1 MKEQDKEVGRSE
13 CRRESRWI
21 EHETWL
27 NHENRMASAPVNSVP
42 TSNRYFIARELGEP
56 LKMRKQKTAIRAGAL
71 IDDARKWKAIDWK
84 LVRHR
89 VRRLQVRIAKA
100 VKEKRWNKIKVLQY
114 ILTRSFYAK
123 LLAVK
128 RVTSNKGKKTP
139 GIDGILW
146 QGARAKWRAV
156 FSLCRRGYKPQ
167 PLKRIYIPKKNGKKR
182 PLSIPTMKDRAMQ
195 AMHKLALAPIAET
208 SADRNSYGF
217 REGRSCADAVAAA
230 FNALS
235 KPNSATW
242 ILEGDIKGCFDNIS
256 HKWMIKNIPM
266 DKVIL
271 TKWLKAGYV
280 EKGIT
285 YPSRKGTPQGGI
297 ISPTF
302 SNMVLDGLEDAV
314 HKAVPRRSRVN
325 FVRYADDFIITGK
338 SRRILEENIK
348 PVVEEFLRE
357 RGLELSPEKTVITYI
372 KNGFTFLGQ
381 TFRKHGRKLHI
392 TPSIKGVLAL
402 VQKVG
407 TLIRKHVST
416 PMPVLIKKLNQML
429 SGWANYHRHVVAS
442 EAFSRVDTYIFEQL
456 WRMVRRRHQNKS
468 KGWLIKKYW
477 TASGKKHR
485 FAVRHKT
492 ANGVKVYTVLRTG
505 AVGIRRYVKIKAD
518 ANPYLPEYAAYYWQR
533 RNNKGCKLLPAMSAR
548 EYRAMAA

>member
-1 MKEQDKEVGRSE
+1 
-13 CRRESRWI
+13 
-21 EHETWL
+21 
-27 NHENRMASAPVNSVP
+27 
-42 TSNRYFIARELGEP
+42 
-56 LKMRKQKTAIRAGAL
+56 
-71 IDDARKWKAIDWK
+71 
-84 LVRHR
+84 
-89 VRRLQVRIAKA
+89 
-100 VKEKRWNKIKVLQY
+100 
-114 ILTRSFYAK
+114 
-123 LLAVK
+123 
-128 RVTSNKGKKTP
+128 
-139 GIDGILW
+139 
-146 QGARAKWRAV
+146 
-156 FSLCRRGYKPQ
+156 
-167 PLKRIYIPKKNGKKR
+167 
-182 PLSIPTMKDRAMQ
+182 
-195 AMHKLALAPIAET
+195 
-208 SADRNSYGF
+208 
-217 REGRSCADAVAAA
+217 
-230 FNALS
+230 
-235 KPNSATW
+235 
-242 ILEGDIKGCFDNIS
+242 
-256 HKWMIKNIPM
+256 MIKNIPM

-314 HKAVPRRSRVN
+314 HNAVPRRSRVN

-338 SRRILEENIK
+338 SKRILEENIK

-357 RGLELSPEKTVITYI
+357 RGLELSPEKTMITYI

-392 TPSIKGVLAL
+392 IPSIKGVLAL

-407 TLIRKHVST
+407 TLIRKYVSA
-416 PMPVLIKKLNQML
+416 PMPFLIKKLNQTL
-429 SGWANYHRHVVAS
+429 LGWANYHRHVVAS
-442 EAFSRVDTYIFEQL
+442 EAFSRIDTYVFEQL

-492 ANGVKVYTVLRTG
+492 ANKVKVYTVQKTG

-518 ANPYLPEYAAYYWQR
+518 ANPYLSEYAAYYWQR
-533 RNNKGCKLLPAMSAR
+533 RNNKESKLLPAMSAR
-548 EYRAMAA
+548 EYRAMAV